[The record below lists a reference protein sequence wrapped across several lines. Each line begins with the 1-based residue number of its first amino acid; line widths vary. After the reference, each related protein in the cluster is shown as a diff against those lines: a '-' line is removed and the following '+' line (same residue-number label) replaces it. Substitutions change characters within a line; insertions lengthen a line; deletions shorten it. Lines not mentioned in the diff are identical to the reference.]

1 MQIENMTYED
11 ILCEAVKRLSAAGV
25 SEADTDAWLLFSDSF
40 AISRSEYFFKKKDHI
55 SPDRAQCL
63 DILFDRL
70 REREKRIPVQ
80 YILGSQEFYGLTFKV
95 TPDVLIPRL
104 DTEVLVEEIL
114 KEGVAGRR
122 VLDLCTG
129 SGCII
134 ETIAHE
140 GKPEFCVG
148 TDLSEAALSV
158 AMENAALNGVD
169 VKLLQGDLY
178 EALDCLDD
186 KTFDIIVSNPPY
198 IADREK
204 CDLMPEVLDHEPHM
218 ALFAPDDGLE
228 FYKRILRDACKYLR
242 ENGTI
247 WFEIGCE
254 QGEALKRIAAENGYF
269 EVVIIKD
276 LAGLDRVVKIR
287 R

>member
-1 MQIENMTYED
+1 MTYED

-40 AISRSEYFFKKKDHI
+40 ALSRSEYFFKKMEHI
-55 SPDRAQCL
+55 SPERAQCL

-70 REREKRIPVQ
+70 RRREQREPVQ
-80 YILGSQEFYGLTFKV
+80 YILGSQEFYGLSFKV

-114 KEGVAGRR
+114 KDGVEGKR

-140 GKPEFCVG
+140 GRPAFCVG
-148 TDLSEAALSV
+148 TDLSEAALMV
-158 AMENAALNGVD
+158 AKDNAALNGTE
-169 VKLLQGDLY
+169 VKLMQGDLY
-178 EALDCLDD
+178 EALDGLED

-198 IADREK
+198 IANRERAS
-204 CDLMPEVLDHEPHM
+204 LMPEVIDHEPHM
-218 ALFAPDDGLE
+218 ALFAKDDGLD
-228 FYKRILRDACKYLR
+228 FYERILREAYKYLR
-242 ENGTI
+242 PEGTI

-254 QGEALKRIAAENGYF
+254 QGEAVTRIARENGYF
-269 EVVIIKD
+269 QVVIIKD